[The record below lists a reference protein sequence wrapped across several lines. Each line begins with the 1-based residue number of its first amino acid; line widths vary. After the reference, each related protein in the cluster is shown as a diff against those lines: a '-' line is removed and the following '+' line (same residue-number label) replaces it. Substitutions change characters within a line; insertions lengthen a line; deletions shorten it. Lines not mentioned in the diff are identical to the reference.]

1 MQSYTKKT
9 KNERRTST
17 KRHIGVKQYADIK
30 PTIWIGKQGISE
42 GLIDEIRGQMKIRH
56 IIKIKWL
63 QSVEIDPQ
71 EIASSCNA
79 VLVQSRGRTMVI
91 AERGHQRG

>member
-9 KNERRTST
+9 KKERPTSA
-17 KRHIGVKQYADIK
+17 KGHIGVKQYADIK

-42 GLIDEIRGQMKIRH
+42 GLIDEIRAQMKTRH

-63 QSVEIDPQ
+63 QSVEIDPK

-79 VLVQSRGRTMVI
+79 VLVQFRGRTMVI
-91 AERGHQRG
+91 AERGHQR

>member
-9 KNERRTST
+9 CRRTNT
-17 KRHIGVKQYADIK
+17 KGHIGVKQYADIK

-42 GLIDEIRGQMKIRH
+42 GLIDEIRGQMKTRH
-56 IIKIKWL
+56 IVKIKWL

-71 EIASSCNA
+71 EIAISCNA

-91 AERGHQRG
+91 AERGHQRK

>member
-1 MQSYTKKT
+1 MQSYTKKG
-9 KNERRTST
+9 RRPST
-17 KRHIGVKQYADIK
+17 KAHGGIKQYADIK

-42 GLIDEIRGQMKIRH
+42 SLFDEIRGQMKTRH

-63 QSVEIDPQ
+63 QSVEVDPK
-71 EIASSCNA
+71 EIARSCNA
-79 VLVQSRGRTMVI
+79 VLVQTRGRTMVI

>member
-1 MQSYTKKT
+1 MQSYTKKKRRPNT
-9 KNERRTST
+9 KSHTG
-17 KRHIGVKQYADIK
+17 IKQYADIK

-42 GLIDEIRGQMKIRH
+42 SLFDEIRGQMKTRH

-63 QSVEIDPQ
+63 QSVEVDPQ

-79 VLVQSRGRTMVI
+79 VLVLVRGRTMVI
-91 AERGHQRG
+91 AQKGHERG